1 MSSMINNNLYILT
14 VLYYIQ
20 AISRFFLYELLFF
33 PFPMLHYNNT
43 AGVQV
48 QILLT
53 TKYSIKH

>member
-33 PFPMLHYNNT
+33 PFPMLHYT

-53 TKYSIKH
+53 TKYSIKR